1 MKKTAPARSLSLLG
15 LIGLLIA
22 APMILF
28 GVVLG
33 HLNKRENKVRSIE
46 YVLIPP
52 ADSNTGS
59 PE

>member
-1 MKKTAPARSLSLLG
+1 MKKTAPVRSLSLLG
-15 LIGLLIA
+15 ILGLLIA

-33 HLNKRENKVRSIE
+33 RIYGQKKTARPIE

-52 ADSNTGS
+52 TESKTRSA
-59 PE
+59 E

>member
-1 MKKTAPARSLSLLG
+1 MNKTAPARSLSLLG

-33 HLNKRENKVRSIE
+33 HLNGQKKKVRSIE

-52 ADSNTGS
+52 TDSNTRS
-59 PE
+59 TE